1 MIIIYQN
8 NIIGHKE
15 RSLNDIL
22 YIYKKQSNTYTK
34 IDAINFGDLTS
45 AHHLGLYSYTQNA

>member
-1 MIIIYQN
+1 MIYV
-8 NIIGHKE
+8 
-15 RSLNDIL
+15 
-22 YIYKKQSNTYTK
+22 YICFGNTYTK